1 MTAQY
6 NLENADSEKEF
17 KSLETKLAA
26 VTASAK
32 EQEVGQEL
40 EMKFSLGTMINVLS
54 PDGVESSAWSG
65 RGEQTAVVGP
75 K

>member
-17 KSLETKLAA
+17 NSLETKLAA

-32 EQEVGQEL
+32 EQEVGQQL
-40 EMKFSLGTMINVLS
+40 DGIFLGNDDKRVIFRWN
-54 PDGVESSAWSG
+54 
-65 RGEQTAVVGP
+65 
-75 K
+75 

>member
-17 KSLETKLAA
+17 NSLETKLAA

-40 EMKFSLGTMINVLS
+40 NGIFLETMIKVLS
-54 PDGVESSAWSG
+54 SDGVESSAWPG
-65 RGEQTAVVGP
+65 GG
-75 K
+75 

>member
-17 KSLETKLAA
+17 NSLETKLAA

-32 EQEVGQEL
+32 EQEVGREL
-40 EMKFSLGTMINVLS
+40 EMEFFLGNDDTRVIFR
-54 PDGVESSAWSG
+54 WS
-65 RGEQTAVVGP
+65 
-75 K
+75 

>member
-32 EQEVGQEL
+32 EQEVRQIVI
-40 EMKFSLGTMINVLS
+40 KVAVPN
-54 PDGVESSAWSG
+54 
-65 RGEQTAVVGP
+65 TAKKP
-75 K
+75 

>member
-17 KSLETKLAA
+17 NSLETKLAA

-40 EMKFSLGTMINVLS
+40 RDGIFLGNDDKRVILR
-54 PDGVESSAWSG
+54 WS
-65 RGEQTAVVGP
+65 
-75 K
+75 

>member
-1 MTAQY
+1 MIQVTAQY

-32 EQEVGQEL
+32 EQEVRQEL
-40 EMKFSLGTMINVLS
+40 DGIFLGNDDKRVIFR
-54 PDGVESSAWSG
+54 WS
-65 RGEQTAVVGP
+65 
-75 K
+75 

>member
-17 KSLETKLAA
+17 NSLETKLAA

-40 EMKFSLGTMINVLS
+40 DEIFLGNDYKRVIFRWN
-54 PDGVESSAWSG
+54 
-65 RGEQTAVVGP
+65 
-75 K
+75 